1 MIKFVL
7 LGCLFVCTFATKE
20 QQASTS
26 LKKRMALLLKYKA
39 MTGPYLQRCLS
50 FSFKERLFRGFKLSI
65 SDSRNLK
72 ISFQGLLFILNGKG
86 LWLTVTYNVAT
97 FVLFILQR
105 FVENANVGACH
116 NELLMLE
123 HGEVQSILKLRAT
136 SCLFSA
142 IENSHDAVEITS
154 LDPEKPEL
162 RVEVCNKNF

>member
-1 MIKFVL
+1 
-7 LGCLFVCTFATKE
+7 
-20 QQASTS
+20 
-26 LKKRMALLLKYKA
+26 
-39 MTGPYLQRCLS
+39 MTIRY
-50 FSFKERLFRGFKLSI
+50 
-65 SDSRNLK
+65 NL
-72 ISFQGLLFILNGKG
+72 
-86 LWLTVTYNVAT
+86 AT

-123 HGEVQSILKLRAT
+123 HGEVQSMFKLRAT

-162 RVEVCNKNF
+162 RVEVCNKQELLYHANV